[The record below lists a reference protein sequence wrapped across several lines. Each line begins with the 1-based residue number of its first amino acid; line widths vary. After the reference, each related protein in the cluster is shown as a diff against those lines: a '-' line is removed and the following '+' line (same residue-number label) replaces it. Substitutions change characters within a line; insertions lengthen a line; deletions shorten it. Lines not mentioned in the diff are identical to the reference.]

1 MSVRKPWLHKGWG
14 WGLLSATEFLSRVIV
29 GQNMEAIIK
38 SGLWTKNFTFIISGT
53 IVSAIGG
60 VGLNLALSVTVYNH
74 TQSTWLMGLYSA
86 ITIVPG
92 MLLPVLLS
100 PFVDRYPRKKIIVR
114 QDLFMGVMF
123 LLFAWW
129 THTRAFDFSF
139 YLLMGLIISINGVI
153 YGLAYN
159 SLFPNL
165 IPEGMFQKGYAIGN
179 LIYPL
184 TNVVALPVATLVFKY
199 FGVASLFLVE
209 GLLLLTA
216 VLFEMRI
223 DITETT
229 EKVVHNPVK
238 NHFLDIQKGFDYLR
252 KEACIGYIYAFFVVM
267 MFSQGIT
274 VLIYP
279 FFEQRTHLQVMNYAF
294 LLSFESAGYMFGGF
308 MHYFIKI
315 PTKLR
320 YGISVVVYGF
330 FAVFGGA
337 FFFMPFTV
345 MLITKF
351 ILGFIGMNSANIRV
365 TSINHYIDDGMRGRL
380 NAIFQTLVSM
390 ASLSGRLLA
399 GYLGELMPYEVIGIL
414 YGSLIGIGMLVFI
427 IKKKAIVMPLYNQEL

>member
-1 MSVRKPWLHKGWG
+1 
-14 WGLLSATEFLSRVIV
+14 
-29 GQNMEAIIK
+29 
-38 SGLWTKNFTFIISGT
+38 LWTKNFTFIISGT

-60 VGLNLALSVTVYNH
+60 VGLNLALSVTVYDH
-74 TQSTWLMGLYSA
+74 TQSTWLAGLFSA
-86 ITIVPG
+86 ITIIPG

-129 THTRAFDFSF
+129 THTRAFDFYF

-153 YGLAYN
+153 YSLAYD

-184 TNVVALPVATLVFKY
+184 TNVVALPVATLVFKH
-199 FGVASLFLVE
+199 FGVQSLFLVE
-209 GLLLLTA
+209 GFLLLIA
-216 VLFEMRI
+216 VLFETQI
-223 DITETT
+223 EITEKT
-229 EKVVHNPVK
+229 ERVVGNPVK
-238 NHFLDIQKGFDYLR
+238 NHFADIKQGFDYLR
-252 KEACIGYIYAFFVVM
+252 KEKCIGYVYAFFVVM
-267 MFSQGIT
+267 MFAHGVNI
-274 VLIYP
+274 LIYP
-279 FFEQRTHLQVMNYAF
+279 FFEQRASLQVMNYAF
-294 LLSFESAGYMFGGF
+294 LLSFESAGYMFGGL

-315 PTKLR
+315 PTKTR
-320 YGISVVVYGF
+320 YGISVIVYGA

-337 FFFMPFTV
+337 FFFMPFLL
-345 MLITKF
+345 MLTSKF

-380 NAIFQTLVSM
+380 NAIFQTLVSV
-390 ASLSGRLLA
+390 ATLSGRLLA
-399 GYLGELMPYEVIGIL
+399 GYLGELLPYEVIGIL
-414 YGSLIGIGMLVFI
+414 YGSLIGIGILLFI
-427 IKKKAIVMPLYNQEL
+427 INKKAIVMPLYNQEL